1 MNQNYF
7 KNTLA
12 KEPRVARGKKQ
23 TKKHLKYFLDFL
35 ALNTHRPPMS
45 VPKNVSP
52 IGPAVLQH
60 IYTYECLV
68 LFVCQKSALNECNI
82 PLILHK
88 KFYLFKIKLRIKCGV
103 QGFN

>member
-7 KNTLA
+7 KNTQA

-45 VPKNVSP
+45 VTKNVSQ